1 MTATAVSLTM
11 VSLKAEK
18 LQHSA
23 AATGIMRSAIL
34 DDIAALGAVAVLV
47 PLATGNA
54 EVTGLGILYIIAKAT
69 AFFFLI
75 TTLNLIVFPFQSSL
89 RLFQRYS
96 FLGKFGITQFIGFS
110 KGEQATLAVLL
121 VALTIS
127 LVSYEF
133 GFHPAVGAY
142 MAGLIIKQEYFHL
155 FNKPEI
161 DYYNQ
166 SKIIVDD
173 VAFSWIGSVF
183 FVELGSKIIFD
194 QNIFLSVIP
203 QILSLIIGLLLAQT
217 ISASLAA
224 RFTGNYE

>member
-1 MTATAVSLTM
+1 MQDMFFLAIIWSGVFLSYFLAAKTKLTPVLYFLAFGSTM
-11 VSLKAEK
+11 VNMGVLPGE
-18 LQHSA
+18 
-23 AATGIMRSAIL
+23 RS
-34 DDIAALGAVAVLV
+34 
-47 PLATGNA
+47 
-54 EVTGLGILYIIAKAT
+54 E
-69 AFFFLI
+69 
-75 TTLNLIVFPFQSSL
+75 
-89 RLFQRYS
+89 
-96 FLGKFGITQFIGFS
+96 FIRGF
-110 KGEQATLAVLL
+110 A
-121 VALTIS
+121 
-127 LVSYEF
+127 
-133 GFHPAVGAY
+133 
-142 MAGLIIKQEYFHL
+142 
-155 FNKPEI
+155 EI